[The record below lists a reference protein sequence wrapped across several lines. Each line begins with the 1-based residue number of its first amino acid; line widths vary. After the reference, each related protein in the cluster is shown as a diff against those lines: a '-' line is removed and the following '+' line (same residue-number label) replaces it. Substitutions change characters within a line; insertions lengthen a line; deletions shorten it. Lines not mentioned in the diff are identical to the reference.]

1 MYGAR
6 MVYGVCILGGG
17 IAALISPVM
26 ARWHY
31 GALIALRIIHGM
43 FQGVSWPYMHACIT
57 RWILPIER
65 PRFVAIVYLA
75 ATLSSAMI
83 MPLCGVIIDNHGW
96 ASQFY
101 VMGALSL
108 LWCCVWFNFM
118 HNSPEEHPRISVRE
132 LQCIRTA
139 LKESGTKSSA
149 SRRVPWKEIFSSL
162 PVWAIFA
169 GCTGNGWGISLLFA
183 QLPTYMKNVLG
194 FSIRNNGTLSTAP
207 FLCSYIGG
215 IFWNSLSSWLIS
227 RNYLSITN
235 CRRIFG
241 VLGIHGS
248 LAESLLDLRPN
259 TLHHGHLLP
268 VPRHG
273 RDPALE

>member
-194 FSIRNNGTLSTAP
+194 FSIRNESMEAWQRVFWICVPIHFITAIFYLFLVTGEIQPWNDVEFVKVSPSSSSST
-207 FLCSYIGG
+207 
-215 IFWNSLSSWLIS
+215 SSPK
-227 RNYLSITN
+227 TKT
-235 CRRIFG
+235 RRC
-241 VLGIHGS
+241 
-248 LAESLLDLRPN
+248 
-259 TLHHGHLLP
+259 
-268 VPRHG
+268 
-273 RDPALE
+273 

>member
-1 MYGAR
+1 MLASRAGSFR
-6 MVYGVCILGGG
+6 
-17 IAALISPVM
+17 SKD
-26 ARWHY
+26 
-31 GALIALRIIHGM
+31 
-43 FQGVSWPYMHACIT
+43 Q
-57 RWILPIER
+57 
-65 PRFVAIVYLA
+65 A